1 MTITLKSDREILL
14 KILEVM
20 FMKDLK
26 EGKLCATDQL
36 VWILRDDK
44 II

>member
-1 MTITLKSDREILL
+1 
-14 KILEVM
+14 M

-44 II
+44 IIETYFWRWLKKEGYAE